1 MMSDV
6 ESKELLQA
14 KALGCLD
21 PEDDALI
28 TKLMKEDENFPWQ
41 ELGHYQNLVA
51 FLPTILEIEIP
62 EPEVKD
68 NVARKL
74 YELGEKVKARK
85 EEEEVKQNTIAEEPE
100 LDKIE
105 EDGFILEEEPI
116 EKADIPE
123 VTEDP
128 VNVGKTNSGILIKEH
143 GAPLQKPLSDG
154 KKVIQEPL
162 MKKQQ
167 GAPQTKTSRTH
178 PKKEFEQKSDESY
191 FSKFSSGSRVGES
204 STSKSGLILTII
216 LFAVTLLALLFVYF
230 TLSSDIQENRDK
242 IDRLEKQ
249 IGAEI
254 NLENITTHKS
264 FNT

>member
-1 MMSDV
+1 MMSNM

-51 FLPTILEIEIP
+51 FLPTLLDIEVP

-74 YELGEKVKARK
+74 YELGEKIKAEK
-85 EEEEVKQNTIAEEPE
+85 EGEVKQHTIAKEAE

-116 EKADIPE
+116 ETAEIPVVEEDLAD
-123 VTEDP
+123 VDS
-128 VNVGKTNSGILIKEH
+128 TNSGISIKEH
-143 GAPLQKPLSDG
+143 GVNLQKPLMDE
-154 KKVIQEPL
+154 KKVMREPL
-162 MKKQQ
+162 MKKQ
-167 GAPQTKTSRTH
+167 GRGPQTKTTH
-178 PKKEFEQKSDESY
+178 IQPKKEFELKSDKSY
-191 FSKFSSGSRVGES
+191 VSNFSTGAADSES
-204 STSKSGLILTII
+204 STSKSGLIVTII
-216 LFAVTLLALLFVYF
+216 LFVVTLLALIFVYF
-230 TLSSDIQENRDK
+230 KLSSDIQENRDK
-242 IDRLEKQ
+242 IDTLERQ
-249 IGAEI
+249 IGTEI
-254 NLENITTHKS
+254 ILENTSTHKIL
-264 FNT
+264 NT

>member
-1 MMSDV
+1 MSSV

-51 FLPTILEIEIP
+51 FLPTILDIEIP

-74 YELGEKVKARK
+74 YELGEKIKAK
-85 EEEEVKQNTIAEEPE
+85 KEEEVKQNTIAEEVK
-100 LDKIE
+100 LNKIE

-116 EKADIPE
+116 EKTEIPE
-123 VTEDP
+123 ITEDP
-128 VNVGKTNSGILIKEH
+128 VSVGKTKTGISFKDHRVQQQDALN
-143 GAPLQKPLSDG
+143 DR
-154 KKVIQEPL
+154 KKVIREPL
-162 MKKQQ
+162 KKKQRVE
-167 GAPQTKTSRTH
+167 PETRKISRQQ
-178 PKKEFEQKSDESY
+178 KKEYEPAYDESY
-191 FSKFSSGSRVGES
+191 PSEFSSGSRIGER
-204 STSKSGLILTII
+204 SKSKTRFILSII
-216 LFAVTLLALLFVYF
+216 LFAVTLLALIFVYF
-230 TLSSDIQENRDK
+230 ILSTDIQENRDK

-249 IGAEI
+249 LGTEI
-254 NLENITTHKS
+254 ILENTSIHKS
-264 FNT
+264 FYT

>member
-85 EEEEVKQNTIAEEPE
+85 EEEVKQNTIAEEPE

-128 VNVGKTNSGILIKEH
+128 VNVGKTNSGISIKEH

-162 MKKQQ
+162 MKKQRVEPETRKIPRQ
-167 GAPQTKTSRTH
+167 Q
-178 PKKEFEQKSDESY
+178 KKEYEPAYDESY
-191 FSKFSSGSRVGES
+191 PSEFSSGSRIGER
-204 STSKSGLILTII
+204 SKSKTRFILSII
-216 LFAVTLLALLFVYF
+216 LFAVTLLALIFVYF
-230 TLSSDIQENRDK
+230 ILSSDIQENRDK

-249 IGAEI
+249 IGTEI
-254 NLENITTHKS
+254 ILENTSIHKS
-264 FNT
+264 FYT

>member
-1 MMSDV
+1 MMSNV

-51 FLPTILEIEIP
+51 FLPTILDIEVP

-74 YELGEKVKARK
+74 YELGEKIKARK
-85 EEEEVKQNTIAEEPE
+85 AEEIKQNTIAKEAE

-105 EDGFILEEEPI
+105 EDGFIIEEEPI
-116 EKADIPE
+116 EKAEIPE

-128 VNVGKTNSGILIKEH
+128 ANVGKNNTGISFKQHRVQL
-143 GAPLQKPLSDG
+143 PKPLSDG
-154 KKVIQEPL
+154 KKVIREPL

-167 GAPQTKTSRTH
+167 GEPQTKTTSIH
-178 PKKEFEQKSDESY
+178 PEKEFELKSDEIY
-191 FSKFSSGSRVGES
+191 VSKYPAGETYGGSN
-204 STSKSGLILTII
+204 TSKSGLILTII
-216 LFAVTLLALLFVYF
+216 LFVVTLLALIFVYF
-230 TLSSDIQENRDK
+230 ILSSDIQENRDK

-249 IGAEI
+249 IVTEI
-254 NLENITTHKS
+254 ILENTPTHKS

>member
-1 MMSDV
+1 MMSNV

-51 FLPTILEIEIP
+51 FLPTLLDIEVP
-62 EPEVKD
+62 GREVKD

-74 YELGEKVKARK
+74 YELGEKIKAEK
-85 EEEEVKQNTIAEEPE
+85 EDKIKQNTIAEEVE

-116 EKADIPE
+116 EKAEIP
-123 VTEDP
+123 VVGEDP
-128 VNVGKTNSGILIKEH
+128 TDVGNTYNGISIKEH
-143 GAPLQKPLSDG
+143 GVQLQKPLKDG
-154 KKVIQEPL
+154 KKVMQEPL
-162 MKKQQ
+162 MKKQRR
-167 GAPQTKTSRTH
+167 GPDTKTTH
-178 PKKEFEQKSDESY
+178 IQPKKEFELKSDESY
-191 FSKFSSGSRVGES
+191 VSNFSAGVADGES
-204 STSKSGLILTII
+204 KPSKSGLIITII
-216 LFAVTLLALLFVYF
+216 LFVVTLLALIILYF
-230 TLSSDIQENRDK
+230 KFSSDIQENRDK

-249 IGAEI
+249 IVTEI
-254 NLENITTHKS
+254 ILENSSIHKT

>member
-1 MMSDV
+1 MMSNV
-6 ESKELLQA
+6 ESKDLLQA

-51 FLPTILEIEIP
+51 FLPTILDIEIP

-74 YELGEKVKARK
+74 YELGEKIKAKK
-85 EEEEVKQNTIAEEPE
+85 EEEVEQSVIAEEVK

-105 EDGFILEEEPI
+105 EDGFILEEEPV
-116 EKADIPE
+116 EKAEIPE

-128 VNVGKTNSGILIKEH
+128 IKVRKSNTGISFKDHRGQQQE
-143 GAPLQKPLSDG
+143 AVSDG

-162 MKKQQ
+162 MKKQRV
-167 GAPQTKTSRTH
+167 GPETKKIPGQQR
-178 PKKEFEQKSDESY
+178 KEFKPEYDESY
-191 FSKFSSGSRVGES
+191 LSEFSSGSRIGERR
-204 STSKSGLILTII
+204 TSKTRFILTIV
-216 LFAVTLLALLFVYF
+216 LFAVTLLALILVYF
-230 TLSSDIQENRDK
+230 ILSSDIQENRDK

-249 IGAEI
+249 IGTEI
-254 NLENITTHKS
+254 RLESISTQKS